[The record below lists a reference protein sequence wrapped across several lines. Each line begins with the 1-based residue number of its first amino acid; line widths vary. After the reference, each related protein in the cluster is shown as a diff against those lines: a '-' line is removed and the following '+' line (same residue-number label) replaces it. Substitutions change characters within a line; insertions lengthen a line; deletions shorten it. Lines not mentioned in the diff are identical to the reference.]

1 MRSILIDWMNEIHF
15 NFKHM
20 DTTLNLSIMYL
31 DYVSAQLVHKI
42 DKSNYQLYGTV
53 CCKIMDIVNE
63 NSREY
68 YKQNNSNEQ
77 SLLTS
82 RSSTPIQ
89 IVNTEKSILSFT
101 NFTPIMK
108 SACHFIYLY
117 SDTLQISQLVQMSA
131 HMQNEIFQE

>member
-68 YKQNNSNEQ
+68 
-77 SLLTS
+77 
-82 RSSTPIQ
+82 
-89 IVNTEKSILSFT
+89 
-101 NFTPIMK
+101 
-108 SACHFIYLY
+108 
-117 SDTLQISQLVQMSA
+117 
-131 HMQNEIFQE
+131 